1 MFGQVL
7 VPVLLFILL
16 SPGILVT
23 IPPTKQ
29 GLLMSRETSVYAVL
43 AHAVL
48 FGFIYMGLKTTFPKF
63 CR

>member
-1 MFGQVL
+1 MFREVL
-7 VPVLLFILL
+7 VPVLLFIVL

-48 FGFIYMGLKTTFPKF
+48 FGFIYMGLKTTFPKL